1 MMRPPAVCPVSSCGQ
16 LATPTTTHHAGDH
29 CDNLNGDGDGDAGEG
44 VILFTCDYLGPNL
57 IIGVVVVIT
66 AIMIITKTLISGDN
80 GQPGVLSKERSRAA
94 SSYNVKVSTLIL
106 IKWKWKLGRNLQ
118 NEMMSNLS
126 AGENQTSL
134 QGETPAR
141 RTGDFLI
148 FFKLGTCQMFVN
160 FVKVKL
166 LLTGCSKKGQS

>member
-1 MMRPPAVCPVSSCGQ
+1 
-16 LATPTTTHHAGDH
+16 
-29 CDNLNGDGDGDAGEG
+29 
-44 VILFTCDYLGPNL
+44 
-57 IIGVVVVIT
+57 
-66 AIMIITKTLISGDN
+66 MIITKTLISGDN
-80 GQPGVLSKERSRAA
+80 CQPGLLSKERSRAS

-134 QGETPAR
+134 QGETPALH
-141 RTGDFLI
+141 TGDFLI
-148 FFKLGTCQMFVN
+148 FLKLGTCQMFVN

-166 LLTGCSKKGQS
+166 LLTGCSKKGQSWWRWGLTHGYFSYIFFHVFHISIFISFLSWKTFWVFSSA